1 MQSSVTSFYL
11 YLEIHHLIFVSIDI
25 VMLIVMFYSLETKR
39 ASSLLCKLFCYRGE
53 GGYSDRFEQVSNIFT
68 AMIVNVHILYTVG
81 MLMFLAIFC
90 MNKVSE
96 SGAPVVRY
104 ESKFGAP
111 NVGAIRILWG

>member
-1 MQSSVTSFYL
+1 
-11 YLEIHHLIFVSIDI
+11 
-25 VMLIVMFYSLETKR
+25 MFY
-39 ASSLLCKLFCYRGE
+39 YRGE
-53 GGYSDRFEQVSNIFT
+53 GGYSDRFEQVSNIST
-68 AMIVNVHILYTVG
+68 AMTVNVHILYTVG
-81 MLMFLAIFC
+81 KLMFSAIFC